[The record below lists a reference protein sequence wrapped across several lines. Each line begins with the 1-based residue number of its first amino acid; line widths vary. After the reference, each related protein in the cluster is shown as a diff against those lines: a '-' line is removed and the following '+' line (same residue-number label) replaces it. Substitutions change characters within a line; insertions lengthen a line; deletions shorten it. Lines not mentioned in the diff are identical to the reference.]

1 MEFQEKNAFEIYWP
15 LVDPKLSPLLTFLL
29 RMYQCQL
36 WFQFWMQ
43 LTYIF
48 WKASF
53 SAQPICYSAISA
65 KSSNKQLWIRPK
77 IAQLH
82 FVKKENKKVFC
93 CFQCTKLQQF
103 LHDCALWKYWMYFHV
118 ISVVEF
124 EIFGLFLIWNLWR
137 IWRNWLGKKL
147 FLLRFWIVHCIGPA
161 NVFFH
166 YILKEEQNIAGI
178 TNSISFSS
186 KVCSIKLCN
195 RKNSRIV
202 NLTFISGKK
211 NGIWKNILHP

>member
-1 MEFQEKNAFEIYWP
+1 MTNISFVFWAMEFQEKNAFEIYWP

-48 WKASF
+48 WKVSF

-124 EIFGLFLIWNLWR
+124 EIFGFFLIWNLWR
-137 IWRNWLGKKL
+137 IWRNWLL
-147 FLLRFWIVHCIGPA
+147 
-161 NVFFH
+161 
-166 YILKEEQNIAGI
+166 
-178 TNSISFSS
+178 
-186 KVCSIKLCN
+186 
-195 RKNSRIV
+195 
-202 NLTFISGKK
+202 
-211 NGIWKNILHP
+211 

>member
-1 MEFQEKNAFEIYWP
+1 
-15 LVDPKLSPLLTFLL
+15 
-29 RMYQCQL
+29 
-36 WFQFWMQ
+36 MQ

-48 WKASF
+48 WKDSF

-118 ISVVEF
+118 ISVVKF
-124 EIFGLFLIWNLWR
+124 EMIGLFFIWNLWR
-137 IWRNWLGKKL
+137 IWRNWLLWKHFSYSYQLIEHPILQIPNFNFPNLRCCELYWHVWVYFNINLKLLYGK
-147 FLLRFWIVHCIGPA
+147 
-161 NVFFH
+161 NT
-166 YILKEEQNIAGI
+166 Q
-178 TNSISFSS
+178 
-186 KVCSIKLCN
+186 KVK
-195 RKNSRIV
+195 
-202 NLTFISGKK
+202 
-211 NGIWKNILHP
+211 